1 MWVPLKGF
9 NANKSEIIEGKTF
22 SDCSQKSLVKK
33 RVAGK
38 NYFIILIFLG
48 KKNQSKVGQINQF
61 SFVKISRSM
70 QNMSEFTRQKVFVT
84 ILQNK
89 ICTLLL

>member
-1 MWVPLKGF
+1 MKGF

-33 RVAGK
+33 KIAGK

-48 KKNQSKVGQINQF
+48 KKKNQSKLGQINQF
-61 SFVKISRSM
+61 SFVKINRSM
-70 QNMSEFTRQKVFVT
+70 QNMSESTCQKVFVT

-89 ICTLLL
+89 I